1 MTIRIVHR
9 SADKYSTMDSFREL
23 GKMLLMLGGLLV
35 VVGAFFYFGGKLP
48 FRLGRL
54 PGDIVYKGD
63 HTTFYFPIVTCIVL
77 SVGLSLLFWLLS
89 RFRR

>member
-1 MTIRIVHR
+1 
-9 SADKYSTMDSFREL
+9 MDSFREL
-23 GKMLLMLGGLLV
+23 GRLLLMLGGLLV
-35 VVGAFFYFGGKLP
+35 VVGAFFYFGVKLP

-77 SVGLSLLFWLLS
+77 SVGLSLIFWLLS